1 MEEIKQEQIKT
12 VKKEK
17 MPQIELLRIVCCV
30 LVIFNHTFNQ
40 FYTNVEGTVNW
51 FPSLLN
57 LVNVCAVGCFL
68 IITGF
73 FMFDGEFNYIKKLKK
88 LFIEIVIPAI
98 IVILGILLFLT
109 LRNMKEISFFDSLWI
124 QTKSLLKQIFA
135 WGFVAD
141 YGYLWFILAY
151 IVIVVL
157 YPLWYLICKDE
168 RVSNI
173 ARRVLI
179 CACLISIFFNDILN
193 LSKINFAI
201 NVFSLINVNMLFVLI
216 GYELKLLH
224 IKGKLNSH
232 GGGLPLWI
240 SICTYVLSLGLLV
253 ACTMIRF
260 ALHGVAGVGWNNWFY
275 HLNNL
280 PVIMCAISMFI
291 IFLNV
296 KVTKGSKLIYSLSS
310 ATFYIY
316 LVQSPLHVLRYT
328 FIPIPI
334 FNDFAYIL
342 VGIIVTVA
350 SFAVGKLFQI
360 LYNAL
365 IKLVRR
371 KNEKKVQT

>member
-168 RVSNI
+168 
-173 ARRVLI
+173 
-179 CACLISIFFNDILN
+179 
-193 LSKINFAI
+193 
-201 NVFSLINVNMLFVLI
+201 I
-216 GYELKLLH
+216 GR
-224 IKGKLNSH
+224 
-232 GGGLPLWI
+232 
-240 SICTYVLSLGLLV
+240 
-253 ACTMIRF
+253 A
-260 ALHGVAGVGWNNWFY
+260 
-275 HLNNL
+275 
-280 PVIMCAISMFI
+280 
-291 IFLNV
+291 
-296 KVTKGSKLIYSLSS
+296 
-310 ATFYIY
+310 
-316 LVQSPLHVLRYT
+316 HV
-328 FIPIPI
+328 
-334 FNDFAYIL
+334 
-342 VGIIVTVA
+342 
-350 SFAVGKLFQI
+350 
-360 LYNAL
+360 
-365 IKLVRR
+365 
-371 KNEKKVQT
+371 